1 MKTSYIINS
10 ESISAFVGNKVL
22 FASAGS
28 VRYSKAKEALRNGDD
43 EKFQEALQ
51 ESEEEVVM
59 EEIQGK
65 GFILEDGQ
73 ISLDGIPITG
83 PLKLKLD
90 KMIAQEIDIAHLSS
104 FVRNLR
110 KNPSMTSINELYD
123 FLSYAELPITED
135 GYFLCYKGVNNDY
148 WSVHAGATTLSKG
161 TVDHSGRIFNGIG
174 EKIKC
179 SRNQVDDDREI
190 GCSHGLHVG
199 SMNYATD
206 WGSRVVVVKVNPKN
220 VVSVPKDCSFQKLRC
235 SAYEVLMDY
244 ETEIKDTVV
253 DSEGNGGTDP
263 DLVYSIS
270 RFIRGW
276 SKHSDV
282 ISVGDIVREFPCLS
296 SSEVRR
302 IVTSELGWW
311 VNPLSDYINI

>member
-90 KMIAQEIDIAHLSS
+90 KMIAQEIISS
-104 FVRNLR
+104 VSR
-110 KNPSMTSINELYD
+110 
-123 FLSYAELPITED
+123 
-135 GYFLCYKGVNNDY
+135 
-148 WSVHAGATTLSKG
+148 
-161 TVDHSGRIFNGIG
+161 SG
-174 EKIKC
+174 
-179 SRNQVDDDREI
+179 
-190 GCSHGLHVG
+190 
-199 SMNYATD
+199 
-206 WGSRVVVVKVNPKN
+206 
-220 VVSVPKDCSFQKLRC
+220 
-235 SAYEVLMDY
+235 
-244 ETEIKDTVV
+244 
-253 DSEGNGGTDP
+253 SEFMQ
-263 DLVYSIS
+263 L
-270 RFIRGW
+270 
-276 SKHSDV
+276 
-282 ISVGDIVREFPCLS
+282 
-296 SSEVRR
+296 
-302 IVTSELGWW
+302 SELDAIVSRLKAVCRGRGADAHQTDCF
-311 VNPLSDYINI
+311 NINVLRI